1 MDRLTRVVVTGRNP
15 TFMNTHTDS
24 FTVVNPLQIND
35 FITLTQTFLL
45 TVVLYT
51 HTDDAD
57 CLPATVCVPFVAVYP
72 P

>member
-51 HTDDAD
+51 HTGDAD
-57 CLPATVCVPFVAVYP
+57 CLSETVCVLLVTVYP